1 MNFRMMKRRIHMV
14 LALLAMG
21 LLLTACSGKAPVKDD
36 PIADQGII
44 VEEDVST
51 IQEPVVSEE
60 VEEIVEIQPDYAAMA
75 PAEYGVGDIFF
86 AFDKYDL
93 DREAM
98 SILSAN
104 ARALREADV
113 VVMISGH
120 CDERGTVEYNMALG
134 EKRALA
140 VRDYLVSLGVP
151 ARNLRTTSYGKSK
164 PFAWG
169 HNEAAWAKNRRAHF
183 ERP

>member
-1 MNFRMMKRRIHMV
+1 MNFRVMNRHLLTV
-14 LALLAMG
+14 LAILAVG
-21 LLLTACSGKAPVKDD
+21 LLFTACSNKAPIEDD
-36 PIADQGII
+36 PAAGQTSTP
-44 VEEDVST
+44 EEDATPV
-51 IQEPVVSEE
+51 QEPVVSEE
-60 VEEIVEIQPDYAAMA
+60 PEEAARPDYAEMS
-75 PAEYGVGDIFF
+75 PSEYGVEDVFF
-86 AFDKYDL
+86 AFDEYDL

-104 ARALREADV
+104 ARTLREADV
-113 VVMISGH
+113 VVMVSGH

-164 PFAWG
+164 PFAMG
-169 HNEAAWAKNRRAHF
+169 HNEEAWAKNRRAHF